1 MIDYCSSRIEPK
13 EPNDCVFLSSN
24 SNKCCFN
31 PKNTSHCFLESE
43 EENLL
48 CDVDYFYGYMLGEDN
63 YKKYKDKKGY
73 CTFIY
78 GELKGAFIYDLPI
91 EKVLDIKEQNGLEIN
106 CLNNQNKIKI
116 NKLIFLFIFM
126 IVY

>member
-1 MIDYCSSRIEPK
+1 
-13 EPNDCVFLSSN
+13 
-24 SNKCCFN
+24 
-31 PKNTSHCFLESE
+31 
-43 EENLL
+43 
-48 CDVDYFYGYMLGEDN
+48 MLGEDN

-78 GELKGAFIYDLPI
+78 GELKGAFIYDIPI